1 MVPAHIVLGRREER
15 GVIFWTNIMM
25 DLTGLYPTAAEHP
38 AMEAVGGRFNCPTK
52 VRF

>member
-1 MVPAHIVLGRREER
+1 
-15 GVIFWTNIMM
+15 MM

-38 AMEAVGGRFNCPTK
+38 ATEAVVSVRFNGLSK

>member
-1 MVPAHIVLGRREER
+1 
-15 GVIFWTNIMM
+15 MM

-52 VRF
+52 VKSGFSM